1 MNYRKVFLIRADHI
15 RADVT
20 LQKRF
25 FIKTINTRVRYIL
38 NQNYSINTY
47 RYFAIA
53 ISDIVDRDAKVGF
66 FIPTCPSGIYPAE
79 TTYNLKRDSRSPVA
93 GRHTKDKLTS
103 HSVETWL
110 LFGHYRRSDIT

>member
-1 MNYRKVFLIRADHI
+1 MSEQVSHCK
-15 RADVT
+15 
-20 LQKRF
+20 KRF
-25 FIKTINTRVRYIL
+25 FIKTINIRVSYIL
-38 NQNYSINTY
+38 NVNYSINAY
-47 RYFAIA
+47 RRFVIT
-53 ISDIVDRDAKVGF
+53 ISDIVDRGAKVGF

-110 LFGHYRRSDIT
+110 LFEHYRRSDIT